1 MAISKYMNNI
11 LKNKIIWKVYFI
23 WLFKRIIPLF
33 VLELIFLTLVFYFL
47 GKLVFVQKVFEN
59 AFFSSAQNPLLVA
72 SYMFK
77 AFLSTSLVKK
87 IIVLGL
93 LGLGALFM
101 RDVGRALASYI
112 STSRVAK
119 R

>member
-1 MAISKYMNNI
+1 MDNNI
-11 LKNKIIWKVYFI
+11 KNKIAWKIYFV

-33 VLELIFLTLVFYFL
+33 ILEIIFLVLVFYFL
-47 GKLVFVQKVFEN
+47 GQLVFVQRVFEN
-59 AFFSSAQNPLLVA
+59 AFLSGAQNPVLVA

-77 AFLSTSLVKK
+77 AFLSTSLIKK

-93 LGLGALFM
+93 LGLGVLFM
-101 RDVGRALASYI
+101 RDIGRMLASYI

-119 R
+119 QK

>member
-1 MAISKYMNNI
+1 MENNSI
-11 LKNKIIWKVYFI
+11 KNKIAWKVYLV

-33 VLELIFLTLVFYFL
+33 ILEIIFLIMVFYFL
-47 GKLVFVQKVFEN
+47 GKLVFVRQVFEN
-59 AFFSSAQNPLLVA
+59 AFLSSMQNPIVVA

-77 AFLSTSLVKK
+77 AFLGTSAVKK

-93 LGLGALFM
+93 LGLGVLFM
-101 RDVGRALASYI
+101 RDIGRMLASYI
-112 STSRVAK
+112 STARVAK

>member
-1 MAISKYMNNI
+1 MTELNNGI
-11 LKNKIIWKVYFI
+11 KNKVAWRIYFV

-33 VLELIFLTLVFYFL
+33 FLEAIFLVLVLYFL
-47 GKLVFVQKVFEN
+47 GKLVFVQSVFEN
-59 AFFSSAQNPLLVA
+59 AFLSSMQNPFLVA

-77 AFLSTSLVKK
+77 AFLGTSLIKK

-93 LGLGALFM
+93 LGLGVLVM
-101 RDVGRALASYI
+101 RDMGRAIASYI